1 MKYSVYSRSARW
13 WNGKKWV
20 TTMEALSLPKNG
32 QLSSERV
39 FKTQK
44 AALAAITCEDLD
56 IRITN
61 QG

>member
-1 MKYSVYSRSARW
+1 
-13 WNGKKWV
+13 
-20 TTMEALSLPKNG
+20 MEALSLPKNG